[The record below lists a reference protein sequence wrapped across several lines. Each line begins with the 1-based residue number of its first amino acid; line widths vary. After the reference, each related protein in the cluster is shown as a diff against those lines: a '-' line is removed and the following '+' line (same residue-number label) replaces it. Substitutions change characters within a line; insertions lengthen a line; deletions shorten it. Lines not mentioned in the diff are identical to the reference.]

1 MIMKRNGER
10 VRKLLDTAPQTLADK
25 RQVLLNVSSEAVD
38 RAGDIVVQAG
48 IDTRDFM
55 ATGGTVL
62 WQHDPMQPIAR
73 ALECKIV
80 NGKLRALVQ
89 FPPANVSRTADEV
102 YELILANVIN
112 SASIGFKAVESEPVD
127 PARPYAGRRFLRSEL
142 MEFSF
147 VSIPCAPEATIIA
160 RSAFAKA
167 GRVLSGSN
175 AALLGALQDRLDK
188 GEKCSAKALDLIEKA
203 RLHHAMAQRHAAA
216 IAASAASASDYD
228 VDPDSDDANADDP
241 QSDVE
246 LSARIGRLHD
256 VRRLD
261 SDAGQRRHRRE
272 TVLAYELGLNGD
284 PDAARRRR
292 ELEVLALAAPAW
304 ARDGDEAAA
313 RRRRELEILELSVPR
328 Q

>member
-1 MIMKRNGER
+1 MITKRNGER

-102 YELILANVIN
+102 YGLILANVVN

-175 AALLGALQDRLDK
+175 AALLGALQERLDK

-216 IAASAASASDYD
+216 IAASASDYD
-228 VDPDSDDANADDP
+228 VDPDSDDANPDDP

-246 LSARIGRLHD
+246 LSALIGRLQD

-261 SDAGQRRHRRE
+261 GDAGQRRHRRE
-272 TVLAYELGLNGD
+272 TALAYELGLNGD

-292 ELEVLALAAPAW
+292 EVEVLALAAPAW
-304 ARDGDEAAA
+304 AHDGDEAAA
-313 RRRRELEILELSVPR
+313 RRRRQIEILELSAPR